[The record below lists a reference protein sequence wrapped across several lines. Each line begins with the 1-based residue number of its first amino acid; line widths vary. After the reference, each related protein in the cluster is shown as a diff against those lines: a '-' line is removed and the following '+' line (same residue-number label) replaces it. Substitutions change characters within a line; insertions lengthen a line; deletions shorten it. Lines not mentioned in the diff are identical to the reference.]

1 MVKEGED
8 NSEQDKLKKEAVEAR
23 NQAESLIHSAEKT
36 LTDLGEK
43 ADEKMK
49 EDVENYVTEL
59 KSALESDNIEE
70 IKTKTSDLSNALMKL
85 GEVAYKNNENAAEKG
100 ATDTTEETNK
110 DQKKNEDV
118 VDADFEEIKPEDDK
132 KNAS

>member
-8 NSEQDKLKKEAVEAR
+8 NSEQDKLKKEAVEVR

-49 EDVENYVTEL
+49 KDVEDSLTEL
-59 KSALESDNIEE
+59 KSALDSENVEE
-70 IKTKTSDLSNALMKL
+70 LKTKTSDLSNALMKL
-85 GEVAYKNNENAAEKG
+85 GEVAYKNSENVAENDV
-100 ATDTTEETNK
+100 TSSDEETTK
-110 DQKKNEDV
+110 DNSKNDDV